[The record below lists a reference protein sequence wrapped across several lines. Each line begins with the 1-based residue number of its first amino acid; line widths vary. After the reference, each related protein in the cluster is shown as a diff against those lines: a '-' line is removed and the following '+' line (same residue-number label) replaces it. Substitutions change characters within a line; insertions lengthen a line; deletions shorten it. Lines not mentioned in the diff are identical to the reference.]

1 MTSKPLKA
9 WIGATRPK
17 TLPLALCSILLG
29 STLAYTTGLF
39 SVTTLILAI
48 ATASLLQILS
58 NLANDYGD
66 AVKGTDND
74 ERIGPTRAVQSGEIS
89 LTTMKKALW
98 VTALLTLVIGLALVV
113 TSVNTPTQIALFLGV
128 GVSSM
133 LAAVAY
139 TVGKRP
145 YGYLGLGDLAVLV
158 FFGFVGVI
166 GSQILHTGVFEPLS
180 LIPAAA
186 SGLLA
191 VAVLNINNMRDIDND
206 EASGKHTV
214 PVRIGLQSAKQYHL
228 ILCGLAW
235 ALFACYLVFIDAS
248 VMAIAIYSIALAPIA
263 LHCGKIKE
271 CDYPSQVAPL
281 MGDIVKTALVV
292 NLIFIVALL
301 VNG

>member
-1 MTSKPLKA
+1 MNTIPIQA

-29 STLAYTTGLF
+29 STLAYTNGSL
-39 SVTTLILAI
+39 SISTLVLAI
-48 ATASLLQILS
+48 VTASLLQILS

-66 AVKGTDND
+66 AVKGTDN
-74 ERIGPTRAVQSGEIS
+74 EQRIGPTRAVQSGDIS
-89 LTTMKKALW
+89 LPTMKKALW
-98 VTALLTLVIGLALVV
+98 VTSVLTLVSGLALVMM
-113 TSVNTPTQIALFLGV
+113 SVNTPTQIVLFLGL
-128 GVSSM
+128 GISSM
-133 LAAVAY
+133 VAAVAY

-145 YGYLGLGDLAVLV
+145 YGYLGLGDLAVLL

-166 GSQILHTGVFEPLS
+166 GSEILHTGVFTLLS

-186 SGLLA
+186 CGLLS

-228 ILCGLAW
+228 VLCGLAW

-248 VMAIAIYSIALAPIA
+248 ILSIAIYSIALAPIA
-263 LHCGKIKE
+263 VHCGKIKE

-281 MGDIVKTALVV
+281 MGDVVKTALLVNVV
-292 NLIFIVALL
+292 FIVALL
-301 VNG
+301 VN

>member
-1 MTSKPLKA
+1 
-9 WIGATRPK
+9 
-17 TLPLALCSILLG
+17 
-29 STLAYTTGLF
+29 
-39 SVTTLILAI
+39 VLAI
-48 ATASLLQILS
+48 VTASLLQILS

-66 AVKGTDND
+66 AVKGTDN
-74 ERIGPTRAVQSGEIS
+74 EQRIGPTRAVQSGDIS
-89 LTTMKKALW
+89 LPTMKKALW
-98 VTALLTLVIGLALVV
+98 VTSVLTLVSGLALVMM
-113 TSVNTPTQIALFLGV
+113 SVNTPTQIVLFLGL
-128 GVSSM
+128 GISSM

-145 YGYLGLGDLAVLV
+145 YGYLGLGDLAVLL

-166 GSQILHTGVFEPLS
+166 GSEILYTGVFTLLS

-186 SGLLA
+186 CGLLS

-228 ILCGLAW
+228 VLCGLAW

-248 VMAIAIYSIALAPIA
+248 ILSIAIYSIALAPIA
-263 LHCGKIKE
+263 VHCGKIKE

-281 MGDIVKTALVV
+281 MGDVVKTALLVNVV
-292 NLIFIVALL
+292 FIVALL
-301 VNG
+301 VN

>member
-1 MTSKPLKA
+1 MNTIPIQA

-29 STLAYTTGLF
+29 STLAYTNGSL
-39 SVTTLILAI
+39 SISTLVLAI
-48 ATASLLQILS
+48 VTASLLQILS

-66 AVKGTDND
+66 AVKGTDN
-74 ERIGPTRAVQSGEIS
+74 EQRIGPTRAVQSGDIS
-89 LTTMKKALW
+89 LPTMKKALW
-98 VTALLTLVIGLALVV
+98 VTSLLTLVSGLALVMM
-113 TSVNTPTQIALFLGV
+113 SVNTPTQIVLFLGL
-128 GVSSM
+128 GISSM

-145 YGYLGLGDLAVLV
+145 YGYLGLGDLAVLL

-166 GSQILHTGVFEPLS
+166 GSEILHTGVFTLLS

-186 SGLLA
+186 CGLLS

-248 VMAIAIYSIALAPIA
+248 ILSIAIYSIALAPIA
-263 LHCGKIKE
+263 VHCGKIKE

-281 MGDIVKTALVV
+281 MGDVVKTALLVNVV
-292 NLIFIVALL
+292 FIVALL
-301 VNG
+301 VN

>member
-1 MTSKPLKA
+1 MNTIPIQA

-29 STLAYTTGLF
+29 STLAHTTGAL
-39 SVTTLILAI
+39 SVSTLVLAI
-48 ATASLLQILS
+48 ITASLLQILS

-66 AVKGTDND
+66 AVKGTDN
-74 ERIGPTRAVQSGEIS
+74 EQRIGPTRAVQSGDIS
-89 LTTMKKALW
+89 LPTMKKALW
-98 VTALLTLVIGLALVV
+98 VTSVLTLLSGLALVMI
-113 TSVNTPTQIALFLGV
+113 SVNTPIQIVLFLGV
-128 GVSSM
+128 GISSM

-145 YGYLGLGDLAVLV
+145 YGYLGLGDLAVLL

-166 GSQILHTGVFEPLS
+166 GSEILHTGVFNPLS

-186 SGLLA
+186 SGLLS

-248 VMAIAIYSIALAPIA
+248 ILSIAIYSIALAPIA
-263 LHCGKIKE
+263 VHCGKIKE

-281 MGDIVKTALVV
+281 MGDVVKTALMV
-292 NLIFIVALL
+292 NAVFIVALL
-301 VNG
+301 VD

>member
-1 MTSKPLKA
+1 MNTIPIQA

-29 STLAYTTGLF
+29 STLAYTNGAL
-39 SVTTLILAI
+39 SVSTLVLAI
-48 ATASLLQILS
+48 ITASLLQILS

-66 AVKGTDND
+66 AIKGTDN
-74 ERIGPTRAVQSGEIS
+74 EQRIGPTRAVQSGEIS
-89 LTTMKKALW
+89 LPTMKKALW
-98 VTALLTLVIGLALVV
+98 VTSVLTLISGLALVMI
-113 TSVNTPTQIALFLGV
+113 SVNTPTQIVLYLGV
-128 GVSSM
+128 GISSM

-145 YGYLGLGDLAVLV
+145 YGYLGLGDLAVLL

-166 GSQILHTGVFEPLS
+166 GSEILHTGVFNRLS

-186 SGLLA
+186 SGLLS

-248 VMAIAIYSIALAPIA
+248 ILSIAIYSIALAPIA
-263 LHCGKIKE
+263 VHCGKIKE

-281 MGDIVKTALVV
+281 MGDVVKTALMV
-292 NLIFIVALL
+292 NVIFIVALL
-301 VNG
+301 VD